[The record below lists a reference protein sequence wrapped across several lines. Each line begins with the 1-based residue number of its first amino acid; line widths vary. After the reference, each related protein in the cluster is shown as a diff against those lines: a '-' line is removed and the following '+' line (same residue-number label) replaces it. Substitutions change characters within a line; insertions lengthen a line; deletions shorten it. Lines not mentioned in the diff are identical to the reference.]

1 MLISLK
7 LLNYVFDITTF
18 SSLTDYVS
26 LGEYYER
33 LIFKGLGKST
43 SVLFRNFQLRVKGNV
58 FIDIFTK
65 FKIFGLL
72 LITIVRIS
80 KLFTIIIYKVL
91 KKEVKDSDQI
101 FY

>member
-26 LGEYYER
+26 LGEHYER
-33 LIFKGLGKST
+33 LIFKCLGKST
-43 SVLFRNFQLRVKGNV
+43 SLLFRNFQIRVKGNV

-65 FKIFGLL
+65 FKIFGLI

-80 KLFTIIIYKVL
+80 KLFTIIIRRYW
-91 KKEVKDSDQI
+91 KKSQG
-101 FY
+101 